1 MKKKAT
7 IKDLAYHAGV
17 SVASVSRAIH
27 NNGYVSKEN
36 REKIIEAMKE
46 LKFEIKP
53 SKPARV
59 NKTNTIAVLSSPW
72 KEHTFLP
79 RLNYA
84 LSLSANAAGYYT
96 LNIAKY
102 IDNQTLPT
110 IFSNLPFEDICGI
123 VITDCQD
130 DKLSEQNKQILL
142 ECGVPVVLIERALCS
157 ELNGVKIDTQQ
168 GVYLSTNHLIERG
181 RNNIYYLSAPVIGS
195 VERDRLNGFKMAHF
209 DAGIPLKEHQ
219 IKICASTQRISCLQE
234 LEEIY
239 SSGIRPDGIVTWSD
253 IFAITTLQFLHHK
266 GYQVPNDI
274 SVVGYDDFLASYT
287 SPMLTSI
294 HSPVEEMAEAAIN
307 IIKEKENTSGYFFP
321 RTVLLTPQL
330 IVRETS

>member
-1 MKKKAT
+1 MRKKVT
-7 IKDLAYHAGV
+7 LKDIADHTGV
-17 SVASVSRAIH
+17 SVATVSRVIH

-36 REKIIEAMKE
+36 REKIVEAIEE
-46 LKFEIKP
+46 LNYEIKP
-53 SKPARV
+53 YKPARV

-84 LSLSANAAGYYT
+84 LSLSANAAGYHT

-110 IFSNLPFEDICGI
+110 IFSNLSFDDICGI

-130 DKLSEQNKQILL
+130 DELSERNKQILV
-142 ECGVPVVLIERALCS
+142 ECEVPVVLIERALCS

-168 GVYLSTNHLIERG
+168 GVYLSTKHLIERG
-181 RNNIYYLSAPVIGS
+181 RKNIYYLTAPLKGS
-195 VERDRLNGFKMAHF
+195 VERDRLNGFKMAHL
-209 DAGIPLKEHQ
+209 DAGIPLKEQQ
-219 IKICASTQRISCLQE
+219 IKICTSTQRFSCLQA

-239 SSGIRPDGIVTWSD
+239 SSRIRPDGIVTWSD
-253 IFAITTLQFLHHK
+253 IFAITTLQFLHRK
-266 GYQVPNDI
+266 GFQVPNDV

-287 SPMLTSI
+287 SPMLTSV
-294 HSPVEEMAEAAIN
+294 HSPIEEMAEAAIN
-307 IIKEKENTSGYFFP
+307 IIKQKGNTSGYFFS

>member
-1 MKKKAT
+1 MRKKAT
-7 IKDLAYHAGV
+7 IKDLASYAGV
-17 SVASVSRAIH
+17 SVATVSRVIN

-36 REKIIEAMKE
+36 REKIIKAIEE
-46 LKFEIKP
+46 LKYDIK
-53 SKPARV
+53 SYKPARV
-59 NKTNTIAVLSSPW
+59 DKSNIIAVLSSPW

-84 LSLSANAAGYYT
+84 LSLSANAAGYHT
-96 LNIAKY
+96 LNIAKH
-102 IDNQTLPT
+102 IDNQTIPT
-110 IFSNLPFEDICGI
+110 IISNLSSTDICGI

-130 DKLSEQNKQILL
+130 DELTEQNKQILAD
-142 ECGVPVVLIERALCS
+142 CGVPVVLVERALCS

-168 GVYLSTNHLIERG
+168 GVYLSTKHLIER
-181 RNNIYYLSAPVIGS
+181 RRKNIYYITAPLSGS

-209 DAGIPLKEHQ
+209 DAGIPLKDHQ
-219 IKICASTQRISCLQE
+219 IKICASTQRSSCQQA
-234 LEEIY
+234 LEEIF
-239 SSGIRPDGIVTWSD
+239 SSGDTPDGIVTWSD

-266 GYQVPNDI
+266 GIKVPNDI

-307 IIKEKENTSGYFFP
+307 IIKEKENTSGYFFS
-321 RTVLLTPQL
+321 RTVLLTPKL
-330 IVRETS
+330 VIRETS